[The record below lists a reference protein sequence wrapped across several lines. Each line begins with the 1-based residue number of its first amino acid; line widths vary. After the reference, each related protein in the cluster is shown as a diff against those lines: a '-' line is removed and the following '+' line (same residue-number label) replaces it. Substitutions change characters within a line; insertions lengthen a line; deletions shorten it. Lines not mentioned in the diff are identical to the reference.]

1 MNDIN
6 REFFVGTN
14 TEIDKYTPVSANPE
28 LKEEELL
35 CEA

>member
-1 MNDIN
+1 VYEANL
-6 REFFVGTN
+6 E
-14 TEIDKYTPVSANPE
+14 EIDKYTPVSANPE